1 MADGIADLT
10 YRRYEGELEAPHS
23 RWKVIAAHGI
33 RSAFK
38 KKSLWVLTALSS
50 WYYLIMAATFFA
62 LQTQVNNALQA
73 GPGAEQAA
81 KMANSQFDRVI
92 WKDQFLHGFGFSNM
106 LYMIVAIIIG
116 SGLIANDFRS
126 NALLVYLSKPLSK
139 MDYFIGK
146 WMGMFVPMLV
156 MIGIPHA
163 LFYVYGALSFADRG
177 FIKDSPWLGVQL
189 LIAIPLTAAFY
200 TSLTVGV
207 SSMFRSGRLAA
218 ALLAGIYFISSFF
231 KVLMSVAAGSD
242 QIKGPARDFVD
253 MGTYFSIEG
262 AVRGMVK
269 FMIDSDGSP
278 PFLFSMQGQTV
289 IPKPPLYY
297 VILTLGLV
305 IGLGAF
311 VALRRIRAVEVVK

>member
-1 MADGIADLT
+1 MADGIADLS
-10 YRRYEGELEAPHS
+10 YRRYEGDLEAPHS
-23 RWKVIAAHGI
+23 RWKVIASHGI

-38 KKSLWVLTALSS
+38 KKSFWILTVLSC
-50 WYYLIMAATFFA
+50 WYYLIMAATLFFI
-62 LQTQVNNALQA
+62 QSQITNALQA
-73 GPGAEQAA
+73 GVGGERLA
-81 KMANSQFDRVI
+81 KPLEDQLSKVI
-92 WKDQFLHGFGFSNM
+92 WKDQFLHGFGFGNM

-116 SGLIANDFRS
+116 SGVIANDFRS
-126 NALLVYLSKPLSK
+126 NALLVYLSKPLTK
-139 MDYFIGK
+139 MDYFFGK
-146 WMGMFVPMLV
+146 WMGVFVPMLV
-156 MIGIPHA
+156 MISIPHA
-163 LFYVYGALSFADRG
+163 FFFAYGALSFADRG

-189 LIAIPLTAAFY
+189 LIAIPLAAAFY

-207 SSMFRSGRLAA
+207 SSLFRSGRLAA

-231 KVLMSVAAGSD
+231 KVLMSALAQSD
-242 QIKGPARDFVD
+242 RITGTARDFVD

-278 PFLFSMQGQTV
+278 PFMLDVRGQVV
-289 IPKPPLYY
+289 IPRPPLYY

-305 IGLGAF
+305 IALGAF